1 MVFFLDGKG
10 KLESAGTGLVEIKHG
25 NMFVIP
31 KNVWHRYGP
40 EPEDEWFEFWISFEG
55 RNVKSLLRQATD
67 GNYDMDQCKLFHIHM
82 DKNILDLFEALFTQ
96 AKEDYFKKCATIFFE
111 LLQIIESNQKNYK
124 QRSESK
130 YITSVI
136 EKINKDPIL
145 PIDFEEEASILGV
158 SYALLRKEFF
168 KYTGKP
174 PYKYLL
180 NHRMQY
186 ACDILADKNSVKE
199 TCYQIGMK
207 DPFHFSKLFKK
218 IIGMSPSEFVDKLE

>member
-1 MVFFLDGKG
+1 
-10 KLESAGTGLVEIKHG
+10 
-25 NMFVIP
+25 
-31 KNVWHRYGP
+31 
-40 EPEDEWFEFWISFEG
+40 
-55 RNVKSLLRQATD
+55 
-67 GNYDMDQCKLFHIHM
+67 M

-168 KYTGKP
+168 KYTGMP